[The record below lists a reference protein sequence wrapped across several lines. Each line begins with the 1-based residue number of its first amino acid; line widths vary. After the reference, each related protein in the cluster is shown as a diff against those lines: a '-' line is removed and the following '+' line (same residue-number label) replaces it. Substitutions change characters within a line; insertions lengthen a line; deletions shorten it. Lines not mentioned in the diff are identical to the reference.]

1 MTLAEILAFLR
12 AAKDGDKYAEGLD
25 KIFKERETILT
36 QNKET
41 ITQLQKDAKTHKGV
55 VDGLTAKIEKF
66 ADALG
71 VSEEDED
78 LDTAIETAL
87 KSKGGTGDLALQR
100 KVERLTKQLNETTT
114 KLTEQVTSER
124 GKRHAAM
131 VQNALVTALTE
142 QKAVD
147 PTTLVDLFKG
157 SVKVADDDSMTFGE
171 DGKSIK
177 DGVSAWLQA
186 HPTFVSNDQKPGAG
200 GGDNGGGGKDTFAE
214 LATSLAKSKQQ
225 PEGGDPAAAYFK

>member
-100 KVERLTKQLNETTT
+100 KVERL
-114 KLTEQVTSER
+114 
-124 GKRHAAM
+124 
-131 VQNALVTALTE
+131 
-142 QKAVD
+142 
-147 PTTLVDLFKG
+147 
-157 SVKVADDDSMTFGE
+157 
-171 DGKSIK
+171 
-177 DGVSAWLQA
+177 
-186 HPTFVSNDQKPGAG
+186 
-200 GGDNGGGGKDTFAE
+200 
-214 LATSLAKSKQQ
+214 
-225 PEGGDPAAAYFK
+225 